1 MNRYDNIPVRL
12 DGDLVKSIDR
22 LQLRSRINAGVR
34 RFLNGQSHVTVAQRI
49 MREKKRGHRL
59 TSSSP

>member
-34 RFLNGQSHVTVAQRI
+34 RFLVLFTTV
-49 MREKKRGHRL
+49 
-59 TSSSP
+59 